1 MIFLQNLS
9 EHERNLSDL
18 FNGRFPRDK
27 VLLAAEIPFPVA
39 SILRWQARGVNISA
53 LDAEKIRFHKSHGMT
68 SAKAMKVVQV
78 IAGGDY
84 YQQTGRASG
93 LHLYSILHDIS
104 DPKKAYFLALKR
116 DDKDSGIHLR
126 TFYYGL
132 ITV

>member
-78 IAGGDY
+78 EIIISKQVGHQGCIYTQY
-84 YQQTGRASG
+84 YTTLATRKK
-93 LHLYSILHDIS
+93 LIS
-104 DPKKAYFLALKR
+104 LP
-116 DDKDSGIHLR
+116 
-126 TFYYGL
+126 
-132 ITV
+132 